1 MNLAAGTVLQNG
13 KYVVEAILGQGGFGI
28 TYRAHHSYFDQP
40 VVIKV
45 LHENLRRHADFAQFQ
60 QQFIAEAR
68 RVARC
73 QHPNIVR
80 VFDFFEEGGLSFIVM
95 DYIPGDTLADI
106 VQSEGALPEAKAIHY
121 IRQIGAALNVVH
133 QAGLLHRDVKPHNI
147 IRREHTDFVIL
158 IDFGIAREFT
168 PGVTQTHTGMLSAG
182 YAPIEQYLP
191 QGKRTPAIDIY
202 ALAATLYSLVT
213 GQAPIAAPLRDRIPL
228 IDMRQFQP
236 QMSATVEQAILR
248 GMEMEAEA
256 RPQTVAEWLALLPNS
271 NFVSATQAVNGSRLP
286 LAPSPSAN
294 LASQPQVPST
304 VTSATLPVVPRHAPP
319 PVAVASAEAAPTSA
333 TVAASG
339 AVATPVAPRKAPPPK
354 PAPASSPFPKTL
366 LGAAAIATCIGA
378 AFGLALRMSGGKA
391 GPTFLHN
398 DQSFPEKSWPGSEVP
413 TSIPPDVPVERA
425 APQERAEPESSEST
439 TDLAPLEPV
448 APPIELNPSPDPN
461 TEDALSPLE
470 PVVPPNS
477 VPDPAPTPVE
487 ASPIPTPE
495 PVVEPVEPVEP
506 EPQPQAP
513 ISNTEPA
520 PEPEPPSDNST
531 VPSSSFAPP
540 APPEPSAPSL

>member
-28 TYRAHHSYFDQP
+28 TYRAHHAYFDQP

-45 LHENLRRHADFAQFQ
+45 LHENLRRHTDFAQFQ

-106 VQSEGALPEAKAIHY
+106 VQIEGALPEAKAIHY

-147 IRREHTDFVIL
+147 IRREHTDFVVL

-213 GQAPIAAPLRDRIPL
+213 GQAPIAAPLRDRVPL
-228 IDMRQFQP
+228 LDMRQFQP
-236 QMSATVEQAILR
+236 QISTTVEQAILR
-248 GMEMEAEA
+248 GMAMEAEA
-256 RPQTVAEWLALLPNS
+256 RPQTVAEWLALLPTS
-271 NFVSATQAVNGSRLP
+271 NFVASATEVANGKVP
-286 LAPSPSAN
+286 TPPSAN
-294 LASQPQVPST
+294 PASRPQATPAT
-304 VTSATLPVVPRHAPP
+304 VTSATLPVVPRHTPATP
-319 PVAVASAEAAPTSA
+319 AASVGAAPTSA
-333 TVAASG
+333 TVVAAQG
-339 AVATPVAPRKAPPPK
+339 AAATPATPRKSPPPQ
-354 PAPASSPFPKTL
+354 PAPARSPFPKAL

-378 AFGLALRMSGGKA
+378 AFGLVLRFSGGQA
-391 GPTFLHN
+391 GSTFLHN
-398 DQSFPEKSWPGSEVP
+398 DQSFPEKSFPGQEVP
-413 TSIPPDVPVERA
+413 ASVPPDVPVEREAPQDNA
-425 APQERAEPESSEST
+425 APPPEVTEPTTDQVPVEST
-439 TDLAPLEPV
+439 
-448 APPIELNPSPDPN
+448 APPIELTPAPSVPPEAEVTPSPV
-461 TEDALSPLE
+461 E
-470 PVVPPNS
+470 PVAT
-477 VPDPAPTPVE
+477 PDPVPSPNPAPVE
-487 ASPIPTPE
+487 ASPIPAPE
-495 PVVEPVEPVEP
+495 PVVEP
-506 EPQPQAP
+506 EPQPPA
-513 ISNTEPA
+513 SSAEPA
-520 PEPEPPSDNST
+520 PEPEPPSDNSAD
-531 VPSSSFAPP
+531 PASSFAPP
-540 APPEPSAPSL
+540 VAPAPPVPSP

>member
-28 TYRAHHSYFDQP
+28 TYRAHHAYFDQP

-106 VQSEGALPEAKAIHY
+106 VQAEGALPEAKAIHY

-228 IDMRQFQP
+228 LDMRQFQP
-236 QMSATVEQAILR
+236 RLSAVVEQAILC

-271 NFVSATQAVNGSRLP
+271 NFVTPPIEAANGSKLP
-286 LAPSPSAN
+286 PVPPPSAYPQSR
-294 LASQPQVPST
+294 SQSTPAT
-304 VTSATLPVVPRHAPP
+304 VTSATLPVVPRHNPAPA
-319 PVAVASAEAAPTSA
+319 AVAPAVATPTSA
-333 TVAASG
+333 TVVAANG
-339 AVATPVAPRKAPPPK
+339 ASATPAPPRKASPPP
-354 PAPASSPFPKTL
+354 ALTRSPFPKAL

-378 AFGLALRMSGGKA
+378 AFGLALRMSGGQA

-398 DQSFPEKSWPGSEVP
+398 DQSFPPKAMPGSEVP
-413 TSIPPDVPVERA
+413 TSIPSDAPVEQV
-425 APQERAEPESSEST
+425 APPERTAPEPSEPT
-439 TDLAPLEPV
+439 ADWAPIEPA
-448 APPIELNPSPDPN
+448 APPIEPNPSPAPDI
-461 TEDALSPLE
+461 EDSTSPVE
-470 PVVPPNS
+470 PVVPPDS
-477 VPDPAPTPVE
+477 APNPVPVE
-487 ASPIPTPE
+487 ASPIPAPA
-495 PVVEPVEPVEP
+495 PVVEP
-506 EPQPQAP
+506 EPQPPAG
-513 ISNTEPA
+513 SAEPA
-520 PEPEPPSDNST
+520 PEPAPPSDNST
-531 VPSSSFAPP
+531 APSSSFAPP
-540 APPEPSAPSL
+540 DPPEPPAPSL

>member
-1 MNLAAGTVLQNG
+1 MNLATGTVLQNG

-28 TYRAHHSYFDQP
+28 TYRAHHAYFDQP

-80 VFDFFEEGGLSFIVM
+80 VFDFFEEGSLSFIVM

-147 IRREHTDFVIL
+147 IRREHTDFVVL

-191 QGKRTPAIDIY
+191 QGKRTPALDIY

-228 IDMRQFQP
+228 LDMRQSQP
-236 QMSATVEQAILR
+236 HLSTAVEQAILR

-256 RPQTVAEWLALLPNS
+256 RPQTVAEWFALLPNS
-271 NFVSATQAVNGSRLP
+271 NFVTPASETAHASKLP
-286 LAPSPSAN
+286 PAPPSTN
-294 LASQPQVPST
+294 SQPQPIPAT
-304 VTSATLPVVPRHAPP
+304 VTSATLPVVPRH
-319 PVAVASAEAAPTSA
+319 SPTPA
-333 TVAASG
+333 
-339 AVATPVAPRKAPPPK
+339 AVATPVTPPTSATAVASHEAAATPAPSRKAPPPK
-354 PAPASSPFPKTL
+354 PAPAHSPFPKAL
-366 LGAAAIATCIGA
+366 LGAAAIATCVGV
-378 AFGLALRMSGGKA
+378 AFGLVLRISGGQA
-391 GPTFLHN
+391 GPTFLQN
-398 DQSFPEKSWPGSEVP
+398 DQSFPERAWPGQEVP
-413 TSIPPDVPVERA
+413 TSVPPDVPVERGAPQDNA
-425 APQERAEPESSEST
+425 APPPEQSEST
-439 TDLAPLEPV
+439 ADEAPPEPIESPLDLAPTPSLPPDVEV
-448 APPIELNPSPDPN
+448 APSPVEVDPAPNP
-461 TEDALSPLE
+461 
-470 PVVPPNS
+470 
-477 VPDPAPTPVE
+477 VPDPSPVPAPVE
-487 ASPIPTPE
+487 ASPIPAPE
-495 PVVEPVEPVEP
+495 PAVEP
-506 EPQPQAP
+506 EPQPPANNP
-513 ISNTEPA
+513 EPA
-520 PEPEPPSDNST
+520 PEPEPPSDNSAA
-531 VPSSSFAPP
+531 PASSFAPP
-540 APPEPSAPSL
+540 AAPEPPAPSP